1 MNRSLLSMVHK
12 AKMKEEGHQAGGG
25 AKGDRVRE
33 MGTQGVSYIPGSNG
47 QQVALGPEMSPPDP
61 QV

>member
-1 MNRSLLSMVHK
+1 MVHK

-25 AKGDRVRE
+25 AKGDRARE